1 MLLWIIVGVV
11 VCMAFGLPA
20 LPVLII
26 GAALM
31 CAMAYSFTRN
41 KNVLRSGIALG
52 ILTASYLIN
61 VNLGAQ
67 RPDLMPDFLFALV
80 QSPMPVILAAIFVM
94 LYSAVV
100 GIFGP
105 LEGKPLGLKSVVEA
119 IEAKQREDK
128 QRR

>member
-1 MLLWIIVGVV
+1 MLFWIIVGVV

-20 LPVLII
+20 LPVLIL
-26 GAALM
+26 GAASM
-31 CAMAYSFTRN
+31 CGMAYAFTRS

-61 VNLGAQ
+61 TATGGE
-67 RPDLMPDFLFALV
+67 RPDGMPDFLFSLV
-80 QSPMPVILAAIFVM
+80 QSPTPVIVGAIFVM

-105 LEGKPLGLKSVVEA
+105 LEDKPDSLKSVVEA

-128 QRR
+128 QRL